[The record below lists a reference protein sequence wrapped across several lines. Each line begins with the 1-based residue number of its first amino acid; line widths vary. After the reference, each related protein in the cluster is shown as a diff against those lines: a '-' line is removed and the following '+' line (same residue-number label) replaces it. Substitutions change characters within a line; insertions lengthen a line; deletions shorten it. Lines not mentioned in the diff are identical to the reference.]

1 MKPGKESKR
10 MDGSKT
16 PGKEMNEKLMR
27 RKGRK
32 VEARRES
39 SAFI

>member
-1 MKPGKESKR
+1 

-27 RKGRK
+27 KGRK
-32 VEARRES
+32 VEAGRES